1 MKLFRFFLTE
11 ATEAVTEGA
20 EATGSP
26 RGGMVDMMDLLL
38 VVMLLGF
45 GVVALYNVIRLHREQ
60 MLFASKILYPGDCK
74 PEDCADPGGFI
85 DYIVP
90 RLTILSIAFIL
101 MGVGAIL
108 LLYVFPLNIAWMEL
122 ASVILPVGGL
132 IWYVICQRKAAKLFW

>member
-1 MKLFRFFLTE
+1 MKLFRFFLT
-11 ATEAVTEGA
+11 AATEGA
-20 EATGSP
+20 AEGTEGTVSP
-26 RGGMVDMMDLLL
+26 LSGMIDGLDMIL

-85 DYIVP
+85 DYIIP

-101 MGVGAIL
+101 MGIASIL
-108 LLYVFPLNIAWMEL
+108 MLYVFPIQGTWMEL

>member
-11 ATEAVTEGA
+11 AAEGA

-26 RGGMVDMMDLLL
+26 LGSMVDMMDLLL

-60 MLFASKILYPGDCK
+60 MLFPSKILYPGDCK

-85 DYIVP
+85 DYITP
-90 RLTILSIAFIL
+90 RLAILSIAFIL
-101 MGVGAIL
+101 MGVLAIL
-108 LLYVFPLNIAWMEL
+108 LLYVFPLNITWMEL
-122 ASVILPVGGL
+122 ASVVLPVGGL
-132 IWYVICQRKAAKLFW
+132 VWYVICQRKAAKLFW

>member
-26 RGGMVDMMDLLL
+26 LGGMVDMMDLLL

-101 MGVGAIL
+101 MGVVAIL

-132 IWYVICQRKAAKLFW
+132 IWYVVCQRKAAKLFL

>member
-11 ATEAVTEGA
+11 ATEGAAEGA
-20 EATGSP
+20 AATGSP
-26 RGGMVDMMDLLL
+26 RGGMVDMMDMLL

-45 GVVALYNVIRLHREQ
+45 GVVALYNVIRLRREQ

-85 DYIVP
+85 DYIIP

-101 MGVGAIL
+101 MGVLAIL
-108 LLYVFPLNIAWMEL
+108 LLYVFPLNVSWMEL
-122 ASVILPVGGL
+122 ASVVLPVGGL

>member
-26 RGGMVDMMDLLL
+26 LGGMVDMMDLLL

-74 PEDCADPGGFI
+74 PEDCADPGGYI
-85 DYIVP
+85 DFIVP

-101 MGVGAIL
+101 MGVVAIL
-108 LLYVFPLNIAWMEL
+108 LLYVVPLNSAWMEL

>member
-26 RGGMVDMMDLLL
+26 LGGMVDMMDLIL

-90 RLTILSIAFIL
+90 RLPILSIAFIL
-101 MGVGAIL
+101 MGVVAIL